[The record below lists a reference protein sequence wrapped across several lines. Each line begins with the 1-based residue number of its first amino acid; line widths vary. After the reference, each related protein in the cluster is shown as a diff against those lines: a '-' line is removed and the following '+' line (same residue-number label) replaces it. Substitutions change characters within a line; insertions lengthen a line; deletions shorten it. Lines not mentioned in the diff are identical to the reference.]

1 MGYRDIQFTKSFTK
15 DFKKLP
21 APLQTQFYTRLT
33 LFKADPNAKSLRDH
47 ALKGK
52 FVGYRSINITGDV
65 RALYYVQQDVV
76 VIFAFIGTHSKLYG

>member
-1 MGYRDIQFTKSFTK
+1 MGYRNIQFSNSFVK
-15 DFKKLP
+15 QFKKLP
-21 APLQTQFYTRLT
+21 ASQQTQFYNRLL
-33 LFKADPNAKSLRDH
+33 LFKADPSARALRDH

-65 RALYYVQQDVV
+65 RALYYVQQDVI